1 MSMDELNRLSE
12 LLLHTNV
19 IFDHV
24 FFFNYHRK
32 DYPHLDVS
40 DGEGVDD
47 TGAGVNR

>member
-1 MSMDELNRLSE
+1 MSIDELNRLSE

-19 IFDHV
+19 IFDHA
-24 FFFNYHRK
+24 FFYYYRK
-32 DYPHLDVS
+32 EYPHLDVS